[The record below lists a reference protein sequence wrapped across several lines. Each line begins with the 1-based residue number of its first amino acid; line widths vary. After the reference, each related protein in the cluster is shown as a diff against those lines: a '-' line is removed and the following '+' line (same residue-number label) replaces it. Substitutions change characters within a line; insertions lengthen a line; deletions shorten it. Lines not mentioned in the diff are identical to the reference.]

1 MVEGG
6 CFFHVLLQKES
17 NGLKRVSY
25 FSARQTVRKSRQGMR
40 RFIKPIEFK
49 RFIYRISEGIWK
61 RGAAGFFIDIVRE
74 RATVLCWPKIFLMGF
89 CCWLIIGLLMIPLFF
104 LPLFFVAVEI
114 RRCQVRREKKLLFF
128 GGCRIILSW
137 LPIYI
142 FGSSRA
148 LGS

>member
-61 RGAAGFFIDIVRE
+61 RGAAGFLSISLERE
-74 RATVLCWPKIFLMGF
+74 QQFSVGQKSF
-89 CCWLIIGLLMIPLFF
+89 
-104 LPLFFVAVEI
+104 
-114 RRCQVRREKKLLFF
+114 
-128 GGCRIILSW
+128 
-137 LPIYI
+137 
-142 FGSSRA
+142 
-148 LGS
+148 